1 MDKKSSLTDNAYKEI
16 VRFLISKFNNLPYVN
31 NELETVQVNCRY
43 GNPERTIA
51 KLNSHDNA
59 VLPLITL
66 SQNSV
71 VEADD
76 RRRIGTLFMND
87 SIWNEE
93 LQRAERVVSLCDRPV
108 TIKYSLNVWA
118 KYMEDLDQLAQKI
131 RLVFNPSLIL
141 KTKVTQNS
149 AVFLEAEDNNYSFTL
164 ADREDRI
171 LRKNFTLSVETYIK
185 NPKYKITSTGKI
197 EELNLEIDAY

>member
-149 AVFLEAEDNNYSFTL
+149 AVFLEAEDNNYS
-164 ADREDRI
+164 I
-171 LRKNFTLSVETYIK
+171 
-185 NPKYKITSTGKI
+185 
-197 EELNLEIDAY
+197 